1 MLETPRSRYA
11 MSACTCSSQSCS
23 SAEALSMRRKRVSH
37 GTSREKA
44 SKRSSAAG
52 SRSMQISVPSG
63 PSRSATSRA
72 WPPSPKVQSMAV
84 SPGRGSSRSISS
96 PAKTGTWV
104 RVMSRRMAKA
114 LRDLDDLAIQLL
126 LVRLPAGAVPDLDVV
141 EVADH
146 DDFLLDPGVLH
157 QRLAERHAA
166 GRVELH
172 VPRVP
177 REVAREA
184 AALLRDRVEV
194 AEEALGP
201 LLEGGRRPDRDAG
214 LERLRENH
222 SIAEGGPELGGHV
235 QSLLC
240 VERVVELPAERQLC
254 LRLPCRMRGRWSG
267 VLGGP
272 RCRSG
277 RSPATTARSRCRHST
292 PLRPTL
298 QHICPLFPSESLSRR
313 ARCAVKPVVARDCGC
328 VPWWVA
334 IPSFAVNLMQNP
346 VVHGRFR
353 PEVGI
358 ASPVAGP

>member
-11 MSACTCSSQSCS
+11 TSAWTCSSQSCS
-23 SAEALSMRRKRVSH
+23 RAAALSMRRKRVSH

-63 PSRSATSRA
+63 PSRSATRRA
-72 WPPSPKVQSMAV
+72 WAPSPKVQSMAV
-84 SPGRGSSRSISS
+84 SPGWGSSRSISS
-96 PAKTGTWV
+96 PARTGTWV

-126 LVRLPAGAVPDLDVV
+126 LVGVPAAAIPDFDVV
-141 EVADH
+141 EIADH

-157 QRLAERHAA
+157 QRLAEGHAA

-201 LLEGGRRPDRDAG
+201 LLEGLWCPERHAG

-235 QSLLC
+235 QPLIC
-240 VERVVELPAERQLC
+240 VERVVELPAERQLF

-277 RSPATTARSRCRHST
+277 RSPATTARSRCRHSS
-292 PLRPTL
+292 PLCPTL
-298 QHICPLFPSESLSRR
+298 QHICPLFPSE
-313 ARCAVKPVVARDCGC
+313 AVEGRGRVA
-328 VPWWVA
+328 A
-334 IPSFAVNLMQNP
+334 K
-346 VVHGRFR
+346 
-353 PEVGI
+353 
-358 ASPVAGP
+358 

>member
-1 MLETPRSRYA
+1 IRM
-11 MSACTCSSQSCS
+11 
-23 SAEALSMRRKRVSH
+23 KRVSQA
-37 GTSREKA
+37 TSRAKL

-52 SRSMQISVPSG
+52 SRSMQMSVPLG
-63 PSRSATSRA
+63 PIRSATRRA
-72 WPPSPKVQSMAV
+72 WPPSPNVQSMAV

-96 PAKTGTWV
+96 PASTGTWV

-126 LVRLPAGAVPDLDVV
+126 LVRVPAPAIPDLDVV

-146 DDFLLDPGVLH
+146 DDLLLDPGVLH
-157 QRLAERHAA
+157 QWLAEGHAP

-177 REVAREA
+177 REVACEA
-184 AALLRDRVEV
+184 AALLRDRVEI

-201 LLEGGRRPDRDAG
+201 LLEGLWCPDRHAG

-222 SIAEGGPELGGHV
+222 SLAEGGPELGGHV

-267 VLGGP
+267 GSWRGAGPGGGGARP
-272 RCRSG
+272 PA
-277 RSPATTARSRCRHST
+277 PATG
-292 PLRPTL
+292 
-298 QHICPLFPSESLSRR
+298 
-313 ARCAVKPVVARDCGC
+313 V
-328 VPWWVA
+328 
-334 IPSFAVNLMQNP
+334 
-346 VVHGRFR
+346 
-353 PEVGI
+353 
-358 ASPVAGP
+358 

>member
-1 MLETPRSRYA
+1 
-11 MSACTCSSQSCS
+11 MSAWTCSSQSCS
-23 SAEALSMRRKRVSH
+23 SAAALSMRRKRVSH
-37 GTSREKA
+37 GTSRAKA

-52 SRSMQISVPSG
+52 SRSMQMSVPVG
-63 PSRSATSRA
+63 PMRSATSRA
-72 WPPSPKVQSMAV
+72 WPPSPKVQSIAV
-84 SPGRGSSRSISS
+84 SPGCGSSRSISS
-96 PAKTGTWV
+96 PARTGTWV

-126 LVRLPAGAVPDLDVV
+126 LVRLPAAAIPDLDVV
-141 EVADH
+141 EIADH
-146 DDFLLDPGVLH
+146 DHVLLDPRVLH
-157 QRLAERHAA
+157 QRLAEGHAA

-201 LLEGGRRPDRDAG
+201 LLEGLRCPQRHAG
-214 LERLRENH
+214 LERFRENH

-254 LRLPCRMRGRWSG
+254 LRLPCRMRGGWSG

-292 PLRPTL
+292 PLQPTL
-298 QHICPLFPSESLSRR
+298 QHICPLFPSGGVFWLVAVGSMSLLERVCRGVS
-313 ARCAVKPVVARDCGC
+313 
-328 VPWWVA
+328 WWVA
-334 IPSFAVNLMQNP
+334 CPGFA
-346 VVHGRFR
+346 G
-353 PEVGI
+353 VG
-358 ASPVAGP
+358 

>member
-1 MLETPRSRYA
+1 
-11 MSACTCSSQSCS
+11 MSAWTCSSQSCS
-23 SAEALSMRRKRVSH
+23 RVAALSMRRKRVSH
-37 GTSREKA
+37 WTSRAKL

-52 SRSMQISVPSG
+52 SRSMQMSVPLG
-63 PSRSATSRA
+63 PMRSATSRA

-84 SPGRGSSRSISS
+84 SPGRGSSRSINS
-96 PAKTGTWV
+96 PASTGTWV

-126 LVRLPAGAVPDLDVV
+126 LVRLPAPAVPDLDVV

-146 DDFLLDPGVLH
+146 HDFLLDPRVLH
-157 QRLAERHAA
+157 ERLAEGHAT

-184 AALLRDRVEV
+184 AALLRDGIEV
-194 AEEALGP
+194 PEEALGP
-201 LLEGGRRPDRDAG
+201 LLEGCRGPDRDAG

-254 LRLPCRMRGRWSG
+254 LRLPCLGTWSLVGGFLAGRG
-267 VLGGP
+267 GGGGGGAP
-272 RCRSG
+272 PPPPPTG
-277 RSPATTARSRCRHST
+277 AHTAH
-292 PLRPTL
+292 PP
-298 QHICPLFPSESLSRR
+298 H
-313 ARCAVKPVVARDCGC
+313 
-328 VPWWVA
+328 
-334 IPSFAVNLMQNP
+334 
-346 VVHGRFR
+346 
-353 PEVGI
+353 
-358 ASPVAGP
+358 

>member
-1 MLETPRSRYA
+1 
-11 MSACTCSSQSCS
+11 
-23 SAEALSMRRKRVSH
+23 
-37 GTSREKA
+37 
-44 SKRSSAAG
+44 
-52 SRSMQISVPSG
+52 
-63 PSRSATSRA
+63 
-72 WPPSPKVQSMAV
+72 MAV

-96 PAKTGTWV
+96 PARTGTCV

-126 LVRLPAGAVPDLDVV
+126 LVRLPAAAVPDLDVV
-141 EVADH
+141 EIADH
-146 DDFLLDPGVLH
+146 DHVLLDPRVLH
-157 QRLAERHAA
+157 ERLAEGHAT

-184 AALLRDRVEV
+184 AALLGDRVEV

-201 LLEGGRRPDRDAG
+201 LFEGLWCPDRHAG

-240 VERVVELPAERQLC
+240 VERVVELPAERQLF

-277 RSPATTARSRCRHST
+277 RSPATTARSRCRHSS
-292 PLRPTL
+292 PLCPTL
-298 QHICPLFPSESLSRR
+298 QHICPLFPSGGFWWQTAAAMDPLVVRVCGRVSWWGTCPPF
-313 ARCAVKPVVARDCGC
+313 AVVALQ
-328 VPWWVA
+328 
-334 IPSFAVNLMQNP
+334 FALL
-346 VVHGRFR
+346 HGQL
-353 PEVGI
+353 
-358 ASPVAGP
+358 

>member
-1 MLETPRSRYA
+1 
-11 MSACTCSSQSCS
+11 
-23 SAEALSMRRKRVSH
+23 
-37 GTSREKA
+37 
-44 SKRSSAAG
+44 
-52 SRSMQISVPSG
+52 
-63 PSRSATSRA
+63 
-72 WPPSPKVQSMAV
+72 MAV
-84 SPGRGSSRSISS
+84 SPGWGSSRSISS
-96 PAKTGTWV
+96 PARTGTWV

-126 LVRLPAGAVPDLDVV
+126 LVRVPAPAIPDLDVV

-146 DDFLLDPGVLH
+146 DDLLLDPGVLH
-157 QRLAERHAA
+157 QRLAEGHAA

-184 AALLRDRVEV
+184 AALLRDRIEV

-214 LERLRENH
+214 LERLCENH

-267 VLGGP
+267 VSWRAGGREWEEP
-272 RCRSG
+272 RHHGPIKVSTQYPTSPHLATHLPTFSVRRGFLIGGRRLDAASG
-277 RSPATTARSRCRHST
+277 AG
-292 PLRPTL
+292 LRACAVVGHLPRVGGVWAA
-298 QHICPLFPSESLSRR
+298 FRR
-313 ARCAVKPVVARDCGC
+313 AARAIAPIGGDWAALCG
-328 VPWWVA
+328 
-334 IPSFAVNLMQNP
+334 
-346 VVHGRFR
+346 
-353 PEVGI
+353 
-358 ASPVAGP
+358 